1 MLPINSTT
9 TWIVATSFLIA
20 AAGFLLPF
28 WPLTVVGIALCA
40 LSGRAVFA
48 VAIGLLLDMGY
59 GAPVGPYHALYVPF
73 TLCALIFIALRVF
86 GGRYMYRR
94 GGETL

>member
-1 MLPINSTT
+1 MKQNTI
-9 TWIVATSFLIA
+9 WIVTTSFLVA

-40 LSGRAVFA
+40 FSGRWPYAI
-48 VAIGLLLDMGY
+48 AIGLLLDVGY

-73 TLCALIFIALRVF
+73 TLCALVCTAVRLL
-86 GGRYMYRR
+86 GARYMLGRSNKH
-94 GGETL
+94 L